1 MLWKKALSLIVVLCV
16 GGAGSAL
23 GQAGTVAGT
32 VTEAASEKPL
42 PGANV
47 VVLSTGQEAGSQQG
61 ASTDADGSY
70 RLSGLEPGTYDV
82 RASFIGYQSQTE
94 EVTVA
99 AGETTTVNFALATG
113 GVAMDEMVVVGYGTQ
128 ERSDLTGSI
137 SSVPTEDLEDAPIE
151 SAQEAIQGRV
161 SGVTVTQNTGSPGS
175 GFSIRIRGTGTTG
188 NSNPLYVVDGVPVSD
203 PTATGAGGI
212 SFLNPSDIESIDIL
226 KGASAAAI
234 YGAQAANGA
243 VIITT
248 KTGEAGERSVSFNAY
263 TGVQETPRTIDML
276 RGPEYAS
283 LRNEADINA
292 GQAPTFTSPS
302 TFFGPNGTT
311 DYQDLV
317 FEQGTTQNY
326 NLAVAGGSEDLTY
339 RISGGYFEE
348 GGIIDKSSLERLN
361 VRVNTEFE
369 VNSLLTVGEQVT
381 AERLTR
387 NTISET
393 DNVRNLLIQTLQVDP
408 TVPARDSAGNFT
420 AQTRTNAQNPLAAL
434 DFQNNEFNENRLVGN
449 IFAELSVLESLR
461 VRSQFGFDLRNGNTF
476 AFAPEFDISP
486 SFQNV
491 SPSATQFSDF
501 QSSLV
506 WDNTVTFD
514 QTFGPHDVKA
524 VGGTTL
530 ETNSYRF
537 INATTQGQPGN
548 DPSLRYLG
556 AGPEVVNIGGSLA
569 ESNLLSFFG
578 RVNYNF
584 SDRYLLTAV
593 ARYDGSSRFGENN
606 RFAFFPSVSAAWRI
620 SEEPYFPDTD
630 LVNNLK
636 LRAGWGQNGNQRIG
650 DYPFAATIA
659 GNQDYVRNGQLAPG
673 SAPLQSPNPN
683 VKWEET
689 TQTDVGL
696 DATLLS
702 ERLDLSVEFFNKVT
716 SDLLVGLPPIPTS
729 GLVSASP
736 ENAGEIRNRGWEF
749 SADYST
755 TPLEDLTVRVGG
767 NLTTLSNEVL
777 SLAQSTDFVINSG
790 FYRNGSITRTEPGH
804 PVGAFYGFVT
814 DGLFQTPDEVADAN
828 ALNDTG
834 PYQSADTAPGDI
846 RFKDLNGDGQIT
858 QADQTF
864 IGNPTPDFTY
874 GFNLDVEYKGLSLST
889 FFQGVQGNDLFAAYK
904 FYTVFNTAFNMSEEA
919 KGRWTGP
926 GTSTRVPRLTSSDP
940 NQNSRISDFYVEDG
954 SYLRLKNVRL
964 GYSVPSRLLDGL
976 GAGLNRARLYVSAKN
991 LFTATGYDGYTPE
1004 IGVNNSTLD
1013 RGIDRATYPQ
1023 PRVYTVG
1030 VNLGF

>member
-1 MLWKKALSLIVVLCV
+1 MLWKKALSLFVLLLV
-16 GGAGSAL
+16 GGVGSAL
-23 GQAGTVAGT
+23 AQTGTIAGEVRAQESGET
-32 VTEAASEKPL
+32 L

-47 VVLSTGQEAGSQQG
+47 AIVGTQQG
-61 ASTDADGSY
+61 ASTSSDGTY
-70 RLSGLEPGTYDV
+70 RIAGVAPGTYEV
-82 RASFIGYQSQTE
+82 RASFVGYRSRTQ
-94 EVTVA
+94 EVELE
-99 AGETTTVNFALATG
+99 AGETVDLNFVLPSS
-113 GVAMDEMVVVGYGTQ
+113 GVAMEEMVVVGYGSQ
-128 ERSDLTGSI
+128 ERDDLTGSI
-137 SSVPTEDLEDAPIE
+137 ASVSTEDIEEAPIE

-203 PTATGAGGI
+203 PTEAGSGGI
-212 SFLNPSDIESIDIL
+212 SFLNPNDIESIDIL

-248 KTGEAGERSVSFNAY
+248 KSGEAGERSVSFNAY
-263 TGVQETPRTIDML
+263 TGIQQTTRTIDML
-276 RGPEYAS
+276 DGPEYAA

-292 GQAPTFTSPS
+292 GQSPTFSSPS
-302 TFFGPNGTT
+302 AYLGPGGTT

-317 FEQGTTQNY
+317 FEQGVTQNY
-326 NLAVAGGSEDLTY
+326 NVAVSGGSEDLTY

-348 GGIIDKSSLERLN
+348 GGIIQKSNLERLN

-369 VNSLLTVGEQVT
+369 VSDFLTVGERVT
-381 AERLTR
+381 FERSTR

-420 AQTRTNAQNPLAAL
+420 AQPRTNAQNPLAAL
-434 DFQNNEFNENRLVGN
+434 DFQNNEYNENRLVGN
-449 IFAELSVLESLR
+449 VFAELSFLESLQY
-461 VRSQFGFDLRNGNTF
+461 RSQFGFDLRNGNTY
-476 AFAPEFDISP
+476 AFTPSYDISP
-486 SFQNV
+486 SFRNQT
-491 SPSATQFSDF
+491 PSATQYSDL

-514 QTFGPHDVKA
+514 KTFGVHNVEA
-524 VGGTTL
+524 VGGTTV
-530 ETNSYRF
+530 ETNNYRF
-537 INATTQGQPGN
+537 FNATTQGQPGN

-593 ARYDGSSRFGENN
+593 ARYDGSSRFGANN

-620 SEEPYFPDTD
+620 SEESFFPDTD
-630 LVNNLK
+630 LVSNLK

-650 DYPFAATIA
+650 DYPFASTVA
-659 GNQDYVRNGQLAPG
+659 GNQDYVLNGQLAPG

-683 VKWEET
+683 VKWEQT

-696 DATLLS
+696 DATLFN
-702 ERLDLSVEFFNKVT
+702 EKLDLSAEFFNKVT
-716 SDLLVGLPPIPTS
+716 SDLLVYLPPIPTS
-729 GLVSASP
+729 GLVQASP

-755 TPLEDLTVRVGG
+755 TPTDDLTIRVGG
-767 NLTTLSNEVL
+767 NLTSLSNEVL
-777 SLAQSTDFVINSG
+777 SLARSTDFVINSG

-804 PVGAFYGFVT
+804 PVGAFYGYVT
-814 DGLFQTPDEVADAN
+814 DGLFQTQQEVADAN
-828 ALNDTG
+828 ALNDEG
-834 PYQSADTAPGDI
+834 PYQSDGTAPGDI
-846 RFKDLNGDGQIT
+846 RYKDLNGDGQIT
-858 QADQTF
+858 DADQTF

-874 GFNLDVEYKGLSLST
+874 GFNLDVQYKGFTLNT
-889 FFQGVQGNDLFAAYK
+889 FFQGVQGGDLFAAYK
-904 FYTVFNTAFNMSEEA
+904 FYTVFNSAFNMSEEA
-919 KGRWTGP
+919 KNRWTGP
-926 GTSTRVPRLTSSDP
+926 GTSDRVPRLTSSDP

-964 GYSVPSRLLDGL
+964 GYSVPSGMLNSAGVGL
-976 GAGLNRARLYVSAKN
+976 SRARVYVSAKN
-991 LFTATGYDGYTPE
+991 LVTITGYDGYTPE

-1023 PRVYTVG
+1023 PRVFTVG
-1030 VNLGF
+1030 VNLSF

>member
-1 MLWKKALSLIVVLCV
+1 MLWKKALLSFVLLSMCGV
-16 GGAGSAL
+16 SSAIA
-23 GQAGTVAGT
+23 QTGT
-32 VTEAASEKPL
+32 VTGVVTETSSGDAL

-47 VVLSTGQEAGSQQG
+47 VIVDSQRG
-61 ASTDADGSY
+61 TSTDADGAF
-70 RLSGLEPGTYDV
+70 RIPGLEPGTYQV
-82 RASFIGYQSQTE
+82 RASFVGFRSRTQ
-94 EVTVA
+94 EVDVEPN
-99 AGETTTVNFALATG
+99 ETLELNFILSPDAM
-113 GVAMDEMVVVGYGTQ
+113 AMDEMVVVGYGTQ

-137 SSVPTEDLEDAPIE
+137 SSVPTEDLAETPIE

-203 PTATGAGGI
+203 PTETGAGGI
-212 SFLNPSDIESIDIL
+212 SFLNPNDIESIDIL

-248 KTGEAGERSVSFNAY
+248 KSGSAGERSVSFSAY
-263 TGVQETPRTIDML
+263 TGIQQTPRTIDML
-276 RGPEYAS
+276 EGPEYAA
-283 LRNEADINA
+283 LRNEANINA

-302 TFFGPNGTT
+302 AYLGPEGST

-317 FEQGTTQNY
+317 FERGITQNY
-326 NLAVAGGSEDLTY
+326 SLAVSGGTEDLTY

-361 VRVNTEFE
+361 ARVNTEFE
-369 VNSLLTVGEQVT
+369 VNDLLTVGENLT
-381 AERLTR
+381 FERRTR
-387 NTISET
+387 STISES

-420 AQTRTNAQNPLAAL
+420 AQPRTNANNPLAAL
-434 DFQNNEFNENRLVGN
+434 DFRNNEYNENRLVGN
-449 IFAELSVLESLR
+449 VFAELSFLPSLR
-461 VRSQFGFDLRNGNTF
+461 VRSQLGFDLRNGNTY
-476 AFAPEFDISP
+476 AFTPEYDISP
-486 SFQNV
+486 SFRNV
-491 SPSATQFSDF
+491 SPSTTQYSDF
-501 QSSLV
+501 QSSLI
-506 WDNTVTFD
+506 WDNTLTFD
-514 QTFGPHDVKA
+514 KAFGSHDVEA
-524 VGGTTL
+524 VGGTTI
-530 ETNSYRF
+530 ETNYYRF

-578 RVNYNF
+578 RLNYNF

-593 ARYDGSSRFGENN
+593 ARYDGSSRFGANN

-620 SEEPYFPDTD
+620 SEEPFFPDNE
-630 LVNNLK
+630 LVTNLK

-659 GNQDYVRNGQLAPG
+659 GNQDYVLNGQLAPG

-689 TQTDVGL
+689 TQTDIGL
-696 DATLLS
+696 DAALFGDRLNLS
-702 ERLDLSVEFFNKVT
+702 AGFYNKVT
-716 SDLLVGLPPIPTS
+716 SDLLVYLPPIPTS

-749 SADYST
+749 SADYSV
-755 TPLEDLTVRVGG
+755 TPAEDLTVRVGG
-767 NLTTLSNEVL
+767 NLTTLSNEVV

-790 FYRNGSITRTEPGH
+790 NYRNGSITRTEPGH
-804 PVGAFYGFVT
+804 PVGAFYGYKT
-814 DGLFQTPDEVADAN
+814 DGLFQTPEEVANAN
-828 ALNDTG
+828 ELSDEG

-846 RFKDLNGDGQIT
+846 RFEDLNGDGQIT

-874 GFNLDVEYKGLSLST
+874 GFNLDVEYKGVSLST
-889 FFQGVQGNDLFAAYK
+889 LFQGVQGNDLFAAYK
-904 FYTVFNTAFNMSEEA
+904 FYTVFNTAFNMSEA
-919 KGRWTGP
+919 VKNRWTGP
-926 GTSTRVPRLTSSDP
+926 GTSTRMPRLTSSDP

-964 GYSVPSRLLDGL
+964 GYSVPSRLLSSL
-976 GAGLNRARLYVSAKN
+976 GAGLDRARLYVSAKN
-991 LFTATGYDGYTPE
+991 LFTLTGYDGYTPE

-1030 VNLGF
+1030 INLGF

>member
-1 MLWKKALSLIVVLCV
+1 MLWKKALLLLVLFCV
-16 GGAGSAL
+16 GGAGAATAQTGVVS
-23 GQAGTVAGT
+23 GTVAGGDSGET
-32 VTEAASEKPL
+32 L

-47 VVLSTGQEAGSQQG
+47 QIVGTQRG
-61 ASTDADGSY
+61 ASTNASGVY
-70 RLSGLEPGTYDV
+70 RITGIQPGTYEV
-82 RASFIGYQSQTE
+82 RASFIGYRSQTK
-94 EVTVA
+94 EVEVV
-99 AGETTTVNFALATG
+99 AGETVEVDFALPAG

-128 ERSDLTGSI
+128 ERSDLTGSV
-137 SSVPTEDLEDAPIE
+137 SSVPTQDLEDTPIE

-203 PTATGAGGI
+203 PTETGAGGI

-248 KTGEAGERSVSFNAY
+248 KSGRAGERSVTFNAY
-263 TGVQETPRTIDML
+263 TGIQRTPRTIDVL
-276 RGPEYAS
+276 EGPEYAA

-292 GQAPTFTSPS
+292 GLAPTFSSPS
-302 TFFGPNGTT
+302 AYLGPDGNTN
-311 DYQDLV
+311 YQDLV
-317 FEQGTTQNY
+317 FRQGVTQNY
-326 NLAVAGGSEDLTY
+326 NLAVAGGTEDLTY

-348 GGIIDKSSLERLN
+348 GGIIEKSSLERLN
-361 VRVNTEFE
+361 VRVNTEFD
-369 VNSLLTVGEQVT
+369 VSSILTVGEKVT
-381 AERLTR
+381 FERTTR
-387 NTISET
+387 NTIPET

-420 AQTRTNAQNPLAAL
+420 AQPRTNAQNPLAAL
-434 DFQNNEFNENRLVGN
+434 DFQNNEYNENRLMGN
-449 IFAELSVLESLR
+449 VFAELSFLESLR
-461 VRSQFGFDLRNGNTF
+461 LRSQLGFDLRNGNTY
-476 AFAPEFDISP
+476 AFTPSYDISP
-486 SFQNV
+486 SFRNQN
-491 SPSATQFSDF
+491 PSATQYSDF

-506 WDNTVTFD
+506 WDNTLTFD
-514 QTFGPHDVKA
+514 KTFGVHDVEA
-524 VGGTTL
+524 VGGTTI
-530 ETNSYRF
+530 ETNEYRF

-556 AGPEVVNIGGSLA
+556 AGPEVVNIGGSLG

-593 ARYDGSSRFGENN
+593 ARYDGSSRFGANN

-620 SEEPYFPDTD
+620 SEEPFFPDTD
-630 LVNNLK
+630 VVNNLK

-659 GNQDYVRNGQLAPG
+659 GNQDYVLDGQLAPG

-702 ERLDLSVEFFNKVT
+702 EQLDLSVGFFNKVT
-716 SDLLVGLPPIPTS
+716 SDLLVYLPPIPTS

-749 SADYST
+749 SANYST
-755 TPLEDLTVRVGG
+755 NPVEDLTIRVGG

-804 PVGAFYGFVT
+804 PVGAFYGYVT
-814 DGLFQTPDEVADAN
+814 DGLFQTEQEVQDAN
-828 ALNDTG
+828 ARPEDPNVDY
-834 PYQSADTAPGDI
+834 YQSAGTSPGDI
-846 RFKDLNGDGQIT
+846 RYKDLNGDGQIT
-858 QADQTF
+858 QEDQTY

-874 GFNLDVEYKGLSLST
+874 GFNLDVQYKGFSLST
-889 FFQGVQGNDLFAAYK
+889 FFQGVQGGDLFAAYK
-904 FYTVFNTAFNMSEEA
+904 YYTVFNSAFNMGESV
-919 KGRWTGP
+919 KNRWTGS
-926 GTSTRVPRLTSSDP
+926 GTSDRMPRLTSSDP

-954 SYLRLKNVRL
+954 SYLRLKNIRL
-964 GYSVPSRLLDGL
+964 GYSVPSGLLQGL
-976 GAGLNRARLYVSAKN
+976 GAGLSRARLYVSAKN
-991 LFTATGYDGYTPE
+991 VFTVTGYDGYTPE

>member
-1 MLWKKALSLIVVLCV
+1 MLWKKALSLLVLLL
-16 GGAGSAL
+16 AGSVGAAAA
-23 GQAGTVAGT
+23 QTGTISGV
-32 VTEAASEKPL
+32 VRAAESEETL

-47 VVLSTGQEAGSQQG
+47 VIVGTQQG
-61 ASTDADGSY
+61 ASTNAQGTY
-70 RLSGLEPGTYDV
+70 TLSGVEPGTYEV
-82 RASFIGYQSQTE
+82 RVSFVGYQSQTQS
-94 EVTVA
+94 VTVA
-99 AGETTTVNFALATG
+99 AGETVELNFALLAS
-113 GVAMDEMVVVGYGTQ
+113 GVALDEMVVVGYGTQ

-137 SSVPTEDLEDAPIE
+137 ASVSTEDIENAPIE

-203 PTATGAGGI
+203 PTATGSGGI
-212 SFLNPSDIESIDIL
+212 SFINPSDIESIDIL

-248 KTGEAGERSVSFNAY
+248 KSGKAGERSISFNAY
-263 TGVQETPRTIDML
+263 TGVQQTPRTIDML
-276 RGPEYAS
+276 EGPEYAT
-283 LRNEADINA
+283 LRNEANINA
-292 GQAPTFTSPS
+292 GQAPTFDSPS
-302 TFFGPNGTT
+302 TYLGSNGNT

-317 FEQGTTQNY
+317 FRRGVTQNY
-326 NLAVAGGSEDLTY
+326 NLSVSGGTEDLTY

-369 VNSLLTVGEQVT
+369 VNSLLTVGEKVT
-381 AERLTR
+381 FERSTR
-387 NTISET
+387 NTIPET

-420 AQTRTNAQNPLAAL
+420 AQPRTNANNPVAVL
-434 DFQNNEFNENRLVGN
+434 DFQNNEYNENRLVGN
-449 IFAELSVLESLR
+449 IFAELSFLPSLR
-461 VRSQFGFDLRNGNTF
+461 FRSQLGFDLRNGNTY
-476 AFAPEFDISP
+476 AFTPQYEISP

-491 SPSATQFSDF
+491 SPSATQYSDF

-514 QTFGPHDVKA
+514 KTVSSHNIEA
-524 VGGTTL
+524 VGGTTI
-530 ETNSYRF
+530 ETNDYRF
-537 INATTQGQPGN
+537 ISATTRGQPGN
-548 DPSLRYLG
+548 DQSLRYLG
-556 AGPEVVNIGGSLA
+556 AGPDYVNVGGSLG

-620 SEEPYFPDTD
+620 SEESFFPDTD

-650 DYPFAATIA
+650 DYPFASTVA
-659 GNQDYVRNGQLAPG
+659 GNQDYVLNGQLAPG

-689 TQTDVGL
+689 TQTDVGI
-696 DATLLS
+696 DATLFNQRLNLS
-702 ERLDLSVEFFNKVT
+702 AGFFNKVT
-716 SDLLVGLPPIPTS
+716 SDLLVYLQPIPTS
-729 GLVSASP
+729 GLVEASP
-736 ENAGEIRNRGWEF
+736 ENAGKIRNRGLEF
-749 SADYST
+749 SADYSAS
-755 TPLEDLTVRVGG
+755 PMDDLTIRVGG
-767 NLTTLSNEVL
+767 NLTTLNNEVL
-777 SLAQSTDFVINSG
+777 SLAQSTDFVIPGGNYRPG
-790 FYRNGSITRTEPGH
+790 FITRTEPGH
-804 PVGAFYGFVT
+804 PVGAFYGYVT
-814 DGLFQTPDEVADAN
+814 DGLFQTQQEVADAN
-828 ALNDTG
+828 ALNENE
-834 PYQSADTAPGDI
+834 PYQSSDTAPGDI
-846 RFKDLNGDGQIT
+846 RFKDLNGDGRIT
-858 QADQTF
+858 EADQTF

-874 GFNLDVEYKGLSLST
+874 GFNLDVQYKGLSLST

-904 FYTVFNTAFNMSEEA
+904 YYTVFNSRFNMSEA
-919 KGRWTGP
+919 VKNRWTGP
-926 GTSTRVPRLTSSDP
+926 GTSDRIPRLTSSDP
-940 NQNSRISDFYVEDG
+940 NQNSRISDFYVQDG
-954 SYLRLKNVRL
+954 SYLRLKNIRL
-964 GYSVPSRLLDGL
+964 GYAVPSDLLNGL
-976 GAGLNRARLYVSAKN
+976 GAGLSRARLYVSAKN
-991 LFTATGYDGYTPE
+991 LFTVTGYDGYTPE

-1023 PRVYTVG
+1023 PQVYTVG
-1030 VNLGF
+1030 INLGF

>member
-1 MLWKKALSLIVVLCV
+1 MDAT
-16 GGAGSAL
+16 GEE
-23 GQAGTVAGT
+23 T
-32 VTEAASEKPL
+32 L

-47 VVLSTGQEAGSQQG
+47 QIVGMQRGS
-61 ASTDADGSY
+61 STDASGSF
-70 RLSGLEPGTYDV
+70 RIAGLEPGTYDV
-82 RASFIGYQSQTE
+82 RASFVGFRSQTK
-94 EVTVA
+94 EVEVG
-99 AGETTTVNFALATG
+99 AGETTEVRFALQPG
-113 GVAMDEMVVVGYGTQ
+113 GVELDEMVVVGYGTQ
-128 ERSDLTGSI
+128 KRSDLTGSI
-137 SSVPTEDLEDAPIE
+137 SSVSAQDLEDTAIE

-161 SGVTVTQNTGSPGS
+161 AGVTVTQNTGSPGS

-188 NSNPLYVVDGVPVSD
+188 NSNPLYVVDGTPVSD

-248 KTGEAGERSVSFNAY
+248 KSGTAGERSISFNAY
-263 TGVQETPRTIDML
+263 TGIQETPRTIDML
-276 RGPEYAS
+276 EGPEYAA

-292 GQAPTFTSPS
+292 GQSPTFSSPS
-302 TFFGPNGTT
+302 TFLGANGNT

-326 NLAVAGGSEDLTY
+326 NLAVSGGTEDLTY
-339 RISGGYFEE
+339 RISGGYYQE
-348 GGIIDKSSLERLN
+348 GGIIDESSLERLN
-361 VRVNTEFE
+361 ARINTEFE
-369 VNSLLTVGEQVT
+369 VNSFLTVGEKVT
-381 AERLTR
+381 VERLTR

-420 AQTRTNAQNPLAAL
+420 AQPRTNAQNPLAAL
-434 DFQNNEFNENRLVGN
+434 DFQNNEFNENRLTGN
-449 IFAELSVLESLR
+449 VFAELSFLESLR

-476 AFAPEFDISP
+476 AFTPSFDISP
-486 SFQNV
+486 SFRNT

-506 WDNTVTFD
+506 WDNTITFD
-514 QTFGPHDVKA
+514 KTFGIHDVEA
-524 VGGTTL
+524 VGGTTI

-578 RVNYNF
+578 RLNYNF

-620 SEEPYFPDTD
+620 SEEPFFPETD
-630 LVNNLK
+630 VVSNLK

-659 GNQDYVRNGQLAPG
+659 GNQDYVLDGQLAPG

-696 DATLLS
+696 DATLFS
-702 ERLDLSVEFFNKVT
+702 ERLDLSVGFFNKVT

-729 GLVSASP
+729 GLVQPSP
-736 ENAGEIRNRGWEF
+736 QNAGEIRNRGWEF
-749 SADYST
+749 SADYSANPT
-755 TPLEDLTVRVGG
+755 DDLTIRVGG

-777 SLAQSTDFVINSG
+777 SLAKSTDFVINSG
-790 FYRNGSITRTEPGH
+790 FYRNGSITRTAPGH
-804 PVGAFYGFVT
+804 PVGAFYGYVT
-814 DGLFQTPDEVADAN
+814 DGLFQTQEEVADAN
-828 ALNDTG
+828 ALNDDG
-834 PYQSADTAPGDI
+834 PYQSAGTAPGDI
-846 RFKDLNGDGQIT
+846 RFKDLNGDGKIT
-858 QADQTF
+858 QEDQTF

-874 GFNLDVEYKGLSLST
+874 GFNLDVQYKGFTLST
-889 FFQGVQGNDLFAAYK
+889 FFQGVQGGDLFAAYK
-904 FYTVFNTAFNMSEEA
+904 FYTVFNPAFNMSEEA
-919 KGRWTGP
+919 KNRWTGP
-926 GTSTRVPRLTSSDP
+926 GTSDRVPRLTSSDP
-940 NQNSRISDFYVEDG
+940 NQNSRISDYYVENG

-964 GYSVPSRLLDGL
+964 GYSVPSDMLNSVGVGL
-976 GAGLNRARLYVSAKN
+976 SRARVYVSAKN
-991 LFTATGYDGYTPE
+991 LVTITGYDGYTPE

-1030 VNLGF
+1030 VNLSF

>member
-1 MLWKKALSLIVVLCV
+1 MLWKKALLSFALLLLGGV
-16 GGAGSAL
+16 GSVTA
-23 GQAGTVAGT
+23 QTGT
-32 VTEAASEKPL
+32 VTGVVTEASSGDTL

-47 VVLSTGQEAGSQQG
+47 VIVDTQKGSSTNANGEYQL
-61 ASTDADGSY
+61 T
-70 RLSGLEPGTYDV
+70 GLEPGTYEV
-82 RASFIGYQSQTE
+82 RASFVGFRSRTQ
-94 EVTVA
+94 EVDVEA
-99 AGETTTVNFALATG
+99 DETHELNFALAPSEM
-113 GVAMDEMVVVGYGTQ
+113 AMDEMVVVGYGTQ
-128 ERSDLTGSI
+128 ERGDLTGSVA
-137 SSVPTEDLEDAPIE
+137 SVPTGDLEDAPIE

-248 KTGEAGERSVSFNAY
+248 KSGVAGERSISFNAY
-263 TGVQETPRTIDML
+263 TGVQQTPRTIDML
-276 RGPEYAS
+276 EGPEYAT

-292 GQAPTFTSPS
+292 GQPPTFTSPS
-302 TFFGPNGTT
+302 TFLGPNGNT

-361 VRVNTEFE
+361 ARVNTEFE
-369 VNSLLTVGEQVT
+369 VNDLLTVGEKVT
-381 AERLTR
+381 VERLTR

-420 AQTRTNAQNPLAAL
+420 AQPRTNAQNPLAAL

-449 IFAELSVLESLR
+449 VFAELSFLPSLR
-461 VRSQFGFDLRNGNTF
+461 FRSQFGFDLRNGNTF
-476 AFAPEFDISP
+476 AFTPEFDISP

-514 QTFGPHDVKA
+514 KAFGVHDVKA
-524 VGGTTL
+524 VGGTTI

-556 AGPEVVNIGGSLA
+556 AGPEVVNIDGSLA

-578 RVNYNF
+578 RLNYNF

-593 ARYDGSSRFGENN
+593 ARYDGSSRFGDNN
-606 RFAFFPSVSAAWRI
+606 RFAFFPSVSAAWRV

-630 LVNNLK
+630 LINNLK
-636 LRAGWGQNGNQRIG
+636 LRLGWGQNGNQRIG
-650 DYPFAATIA
+650 DYPFASTVA
-659 GNQDYVRNGQLAPG
+659 GNQDYVLNDQLAPG

-696 DATLLS
+696 DATLFS
-702 ERLDLSVEFFNKVT
+702 EQLDLSVGFFNKVT
-716 SDLLVGLPPIPTS
+716 SDLLVSLPPIPTS
-729 GLVSASP
+729 GLVNASP

-767 NLTTLSNEVL
+767 NLTTVSNEVI
-777 SLAQSTDFVINSG
+777 SLAKSTDFVINSG

-814 DGLFQTPDEVADAN
+814 DGLFQTPEEVADAN
-828 ALNDTG
+828 ALNDDG

-858 QADQTF
+858 EADQAF
-864 IGNPTPDFTY
+864 IGDPTPDFTY
-874 GFNLDVEYKGLSLST
+874 GFNLDVEYKGVSLST

-904 FYTVFNTAFNMSEEA
+904 FYTVFNTAFNMSEA
-919 KGRWTGP
+919 TKNRWTGP
-926 GTSTRVPRLTSSDP
+926 GTSTRIPRLTSSDP
-940 NQNSRISDFYVEDG
+940 NQNSRISDFYLEDG
-954 SYLRLKNVRL
+954 SYLRLKNIRL
-964 GYSVPSRLLDGL
+964 GYSVPSRLLSSL

-991 LFTATGYDGYTPE
+991 LFTITGYDGYTPE
-1004 IGVNNSTLD
+1004 IGANNSTLD

-1030 VNLGF
+1030 INLGF

>member
-1 MLWKKALSLIVVLCV
+1 MYWKKALLLLALFCAGAV
-16 GGAGSAL
+16 GTATAQTGTIS
-23 GQAGTVAGT
+23 GTVRG
-32 VTEAASEKPL
+32 ASSGETL
-42 PGANV
+42 PGANILV
-47 VVLSTGQEAGSQQG
+47 VDTERGT
-61 ASTDADGSY
+61 STDSDGQY
-70 RLSGLEPGTYDV
+70 RITGLEPGTYTL
-82 RASFIGYQSQTE
+82 RASFISYQGQTKE
-94 EVTVA
+94 LEVQANETV
-99 AGETTTVNFALATG
+99 EVNFSLSAG
-113 GVAMDEMVVVGYGTQ
+113 SVAMDEMVVVGYGTQ
-128 ERSDLTGSI
+128 ERSDLTGAI
-137 SSVPTEDLEDAPIE
+137 SSVPTDDLDEAPIE

-212 SFLNPSDIESIDIL
+212 SFVNPSNIESIDIL

-248 KTGEAGERSVSFNAY
+248 KSGQSGERSISFNAY
-263 TGVQETPRTIDML
+263 AGAQETPRTINML
-276 RGPEYAS
+276 EGPEYAA
-283 LRNEADINA
+283 LRNEANINA
-292 GQAPTFTSPS
+292 GLAPTFTSPS
-302 TFFGPNGTT
+302 TYLGPGGTT

-317 FEQGTTQNY
+317 FRRGMTQNY
-326 NLAVAGGSEDLTY
+326 NLSVAGGTEDLTY

-348 GGIIDKSSLERLN
+348 GGIIAESNLERLN
-361 VRVNTEFE
+361 VRVNTEFD
-369 VNSLLTVGEQVT
+369 VNSLVTVGEKVT
-381 AERLTR
+381 FERTTR
-387 NTISET
+387 TTIPET

-420 AQTRTNAQNPLAAL
+420 AQPRTNANNPVAFL
-434 DFQNNEFNENRLVGN
+434 DFQNNEYNENRLVGN
-449 IFAELSVLESLR
+449 VFAELSFLPSLR
-461 VRSQFGFDLRNGNTF
+461 VRSQLGFDLRNGNTY
-476 AFAPEFDISP
+476 AFSPQYDISP
-486 SFQNV
+486 SFRNV
-491 SPSATQFSDF
+491 SPSTTQYSDF

-506 WDNTVTFD
+506 WDNTITFD
-514 QTFGPHDVKA
+514 KAFGSHDVEA
-524 VGGTTL
+524 VGGTTI
-530 ETNSYRF
+530 ETNDYRF

-548 DPSLRYLG
+548 APSLRYLG

-593 ARYDGSSRFGENN
+593 ARYDGSSRFGANN
-606 RFAFFPSVSAAWRI
+606 RFAFFPSVSAAWRV
-620 SEEPYFPDTD
+620 SEEPFFPNTD
-630 LVNNLK
+630 LVSNLK

-659 GNQDYVRNGQLAPG
+659 GDQDYVLNGQLAPG

-696 DATLLS
+696 DATLFS
-702 ERLDLSVEFFNKVT
+702 DRLDLSVGFFNKVT
-716 SDLLVGLPPIPTS
+716 SDLLVYLPPIPTS

-736 ENAGEIRNRGWEF
+736 ENAGKIRNRGWEF

-755 TPLEDLTVRVGG
+755 TPLEDLTVRVGA

-777 SLAQSTDFVINSG
+777 SLAQSTDYVINSG
-790 FYRNGSITRTEPGH
+790 FYRNGSITRTAPGH
-804 PVGAFYGFVT
+804 PIGAFYGYVT
-814 DGLFQTPDEVADAN
+814 DGLFQTAEEVQQAN
-828 ALNDTG
+828 ALDDD
-834 PYQSADTAPGDI
+834 PSSSYQSAGTAPGDI

-858 QADQTF
+858 QADQTY

-874 GFNLDVEYKGLSLST
+874 GFNLDLQFKGLTLST
-889 FFQGVQGNDLFAAYK
+889 FLQGVQGGDLFAAYK
-904 FYTVFNTAFNMSEEA
+904 YYTVFNPAFNMSEA
-919 KGRWTGP
+919 VKNRWTGT
-926 GTSTRVPRLTSSDP
+926 GTSTRMPRLTSSDP
-940 NQNSRISDFYVEDG
+940 NQNSRISDFYVQDG
-954 SYLRLKNVRL
+954 SYLRLKNLRL
-964 GYSVPSRLLDGL
+964 GYSLPSSLLDRLGGGL
-976 GAGLNRARLYVSAKN
+976 SRIRAYVSAEN
-991 LFTATGYDGYTPE
+991 LFTITGYDGYTPE

-1030 VNLGF
+1030 INLGF